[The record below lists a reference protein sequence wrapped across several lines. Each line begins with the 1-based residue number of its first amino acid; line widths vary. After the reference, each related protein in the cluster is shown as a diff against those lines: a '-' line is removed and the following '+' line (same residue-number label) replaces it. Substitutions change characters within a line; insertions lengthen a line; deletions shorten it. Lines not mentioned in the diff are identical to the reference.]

1 MHIFAMQKYINSF
14 EGIQRHSKNTWMEYR
29 RIDVGIPSRVFNTS
43 GAVCPKEIDEH
54 GR

>member
-14 EGIQRHSKNTWMEYR
+14 EGIQRHSKNTWVECR
-29 RIDVGIPSRVFNTS
+29 QSDVGILSRVFS
-43 GAVCPKEIDEH
+43 APGPLCPKEIDEH